1 MIESAPLP
9 DTVRGHWVER
19 WSPAWFLPYARMARL
34 ERPVGWQLL
43 LWPCWWSLA
52 LASDAA
58 GHAYPSPWYWLLFLI
73 GAVAMRGA
81 GCVFND
87 IVDRDLD
94 ARVFRTRGRP
104 IPSGQVTARQAAV
117 FMLILCLIGL
127 AVLLQFNLTTI
138 VTGIAS
144 LGVVAIYP
152 FMKRITYWPQFVLG
166 LAFSWGAFLGWTAVF
181 GQLGWPALGIYV
193 GSILWTIFYDTIY
206 AHQDTEDD
214 VLVGIKSTALLFGER
229 TKPILSAF
237 GAGTVLVLAATC
249 ALAGVGPL
257 AYLGL
262 AGFAAHL
269 AWQVKVLDTTS
280 SPVCLRLFRSNWH
293 AGWFFFAG
301 LVADALVRN
310 GGIF

>member
-1 MIESAPLP
+1 MTRSASLP

-52 LASDAA
+52 LASNAA
-58 GHAYPSPWYWLLFLI
+58 GEPWPNPWHWLLFLI
-73 GAVAMRGA
+73 GAVSMRGA

-87 IVDRDLD
+87 IVDKDLD
-94 ARVFRTRGRP
+94 AQVYRTRNRP
-104 IPSGQVTARQAAV
+104 IPSGQVSRKQAAV
-117 FMLILCLIGL
+117 FLVILALIGL
-127 AVLLQFNLTTI
+127 AVLLQFNRFTVLM
-138 VTGIAS
+138 GFAS

-166 LAFSWGAFLGWTAVF
+166 LAFSWGAFLGWTSVF
-181 GQLGWPALGIYV
+181 GSLGWPAVLIYTA
-193 GSILWTIFYDTIY
+193 SIAWTIFYDTIY
-206 AHQDTEDD
+206 AHQDKEDD
-214 VLVGIKSTALLFGER
+214 VLVGIKSTALLFGPR

-237 GAGTVLVLAATC
+237 GTLTVAVLALAC
-249 ALAGVGPL
+249 WLAGVGPL
-257 AYLGL
+257 AYVGL

-269 AWQVKVLDTTS
+269 AWQVKVLDIAE
-280 SPVCLRLFRSNWH
+280 PMVCLRLFRSNWH

-310 GGIF
+310 GGFV